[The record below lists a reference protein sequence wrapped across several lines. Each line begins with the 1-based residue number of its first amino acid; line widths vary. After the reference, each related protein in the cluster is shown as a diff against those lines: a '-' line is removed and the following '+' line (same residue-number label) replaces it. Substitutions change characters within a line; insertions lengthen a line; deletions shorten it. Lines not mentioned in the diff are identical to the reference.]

1 MDNKK
6 KEIGKLI
13 LVCAS
18 IALFLVVGINP
29 SISAYASSTTSS
41 STYVETNINNAY
53 ERTASNKNDYNW
65 KFKINKVAEPSNGE
79 EAIYENGNYILLGKE
94 VIIDTEYLA
103 TVYSKIYV
111 NVDGVYVGE
120 DSERCEDYSFS
131 QSGNAYY
138 AAYKLKNL
146 HTGIN
151 TIKVRAFKPYTVNL
165 DPNYYGPEY
174 IDNTIRVVVTS
185 TIDESIKNINLG
197 TAAIA
202 DFELLGIT
210 TVTSSNIRD
219 VRNAIMVAREK
230 KGSDL
235 TQTEIEQVVE
245 YASNEKETA
254 FKDII
259 LGQGKLSDYK
269 ILGITNVT
277 EENLEDV
284 NWYLKEKGTSNED
297 EIKNNVNIIVSALS
311 NINNG
316 TMTLSYYQTLGITT
330 VTSSNVR
337 DVKNAIMVAKEKKES
352 DLTRTEIGKIAENA
366 ANIREA
372 AVKEIVDGKGTINDY
387 QIIGI
392 TNVKEENLEDVNWYL
407 KEKGTSNE
415 AQIKT
420 NVSNIVNTLNNI
432 NAGTTTLSCYQTL
445 GITTVTS
452 SNVRNVKDAIIAAKK
467 EKGSNLTRTEIG
479 KIAENA
485 ANIREASVKEI
496 VDGKGTVNDYQIIG
510 ITNVKEENLEDV
522 NWYLKEKG
530 TSNEAQ
536 IKTNVSNIV
545 NTLNNINA
553 GTTTLSCYQT
563 LGITTV
569 TSSNVR
575 DVKNAI
581 MVAKEKKESDLTRTE
596 IGKIAENAANI
607 REAAVKEIVDGKGTI
622 NDYQIIGI
630 TNVKEENLED
640 VNWYLKEKGTSN
652 EAQIKTNVSNIVN
665 TLNNINAGTTT
676 LSCYQTLGITTVTSS
691 NVRNVKD
698 AIIAAKK
705 EKGSNLTRTE
715 IGKIAENAANIR
727 EASVKEIVDGKGT
740 VNDYQIIGITNVKE
754 ENLEDVNWYLKE
766 KGTSNEAQIK
776 TNVSNIVNTLNNI
789 NAGTTTLS
797 CYQTLGITTVTSSNV
812 RNVKDAIIAAKK
824 EKGSNLTRTE
834 IKSIVLNII

>member
-6 KEIGKLI
+6 KEIGRLI

-18 IALFLVVGINP
+18 IALVLVVGINP

-41 STYVETNINNAY
+41 ATYVETNINNAY
-53 ERTASNKNDYNW
+53 ARITSDKTDYNW
-65 KFKINKVAEPSNGE
+65 KFNIDEVIEPNNRNEPS
-79 EAIYENGNYILLGKE
+79 YENGIYKLQGKE
-94 VIIDTEYLA
+94 VIIDTKYLA

-120 DSERCEDYSFS
+120 DSERCEIYNFS

-138 AAYKLKNL
+138 TAYKLKNL

-174 IDNTIRVVVTS
+174 IDNTIRVMVTS

-235 TQTEIEQVVE
+235 IQAEIEQVVE
-245 YASNEKETA
+245 HASNEKETA
-254 FKDII
+254 
-259 LGQGKLSDYK
+259 
-269 ILGITNVT
+269 
-277 EENLEDV
+277 
-284 NWYLKEKGTSNED
+284 
-297 EIKNNVNIIVSALS
+297 
-311 NINNG
+311 
-316 TMTLSYYQTLGITT
+316 
-330 VTSSNVR
+330 
-337 DVKNAIMVAKEKKES
+337 
-352 DLTRTEIGKIAENA
+352 
-366 ANIREA
+366 
-372 AVKEIVDGKGTINDY
+372 VKEIIDGKGTISDY

-420 NVSNIVNTLNNI
+420 NVSNIVNTLNNV

-452 SNVRNVKDAIIAAKK
+452 SNVRNVKESIIAAKK

-485 ANIREASVKEI
+485 ANIREAAVKEI

-545 NTLNNINA
+545 NTLNN
-553 GTTTLSCYQT
+553 
-563 LGITTV
+563 V
-569 TSSNVR
+569 
-575 DVKNAI
+575 
-581 MVAKEKKESDLTRTE
+581 
-596 IGKIAENAANI
+596 
-607 REAAVKEIVDGKGTI
+607 
-622 NDYQIIGI
+622 
-630 TNVKEENLED
+630 
-640 VNWYLKEKGTSN
+640 
-652 EAQIKTNVSNIVN
+652 
-665 TLNNINAGTTT
+665 NAGTTT

-691 NVRNVKD
+691 NVRNVK
-698 AIIAAKK
+698 
-705 EKGSNLTRTE
+705 ES
-715 IGKIAENAANIR
+715 
-727 EASVKEIVDGKGT
+727 
-740 VNDYQIIGITNVKE
+740 
-754 ENLEDVNWYLKE
+754 
-766 KGTSNEAQIK
+766 
-776 TNVSNIVNTLNNI
+776 
-789 NAGTTTLS
+789 
-797 CYQTLGITTVTSSNV
+797 
-812 RNVKDAIIAAKK
+812 IIAAKK

>member
-6 KEIGKLI
+6 KQIGRLI
-13 LVCAS
+13 LVCAL
-18 IALFLVVGINP
+18 IALVLVVGINP

-41 STYVETNINNAY
+41 ATYVETNINNAY
-53 ERTASNKNDYNW
+53 ARITSNKTDYNW
-65 KFKINKVAEPSNGE
+65 KFKVYKVIDPNNKKEPS
-79 EAIYENGNYILLGKE
+79 YENGIFKLQGKE

-120 DSERCEDYSFS
+120 DSERCENYRFNQLD
-131 QSGNAYY
+131 NAYY

-174 IDNTIRVVVTS
+174 IDNTIRVMVTS

-219 VRNAIMVAREK
+219 VRNAIIVAREK

-235 TQTEIEQVVE
+235 IQAEIEQVVE
-245 YASNEKETA
+245 HASNEKETA
-254 FKDII
+254 FKEII
-259 LGQGKLSDYK
+259 DGKGTISDYQ
-269 ILGITNVT
+269 IIGITNVK

-284 NWYLKEKGTSNED
+284 NWYLKEKGTSNEN
-297 EIKNNVNIIVSALS
+297 EIKNNVNIIVNALS

-337 DVKNAIMVAKEKKES
+337 DVRDVIIVAKEKKES
-352 DLTRTEIGKIAENA
+352 NLTRTEIGKIAENA

-372 AVKEIVDGKGTINDY
+372 AVKEIVDGKGTISDY

-420 NVSNIVNTLNNI
+420 NVSNIVNTLNNV
-432 NAGTTTLSCYQTL
+432 NAGTTTLSGYQILGITTVTSSNVRNVKESIIAAKKEKGSNLTRTEIGKIAENAANIREAAVKEIVDGKGTISDYQIIGITNVKEENLEDVNWYLKEKGTSNEAQIKTNVSNIVNTLNNVNAGTTTLSGYQILGITTVTSSNVRNVKESIIAAKKEKGSNLTRTEIGKIAENAANIREAAVKEIVDGKGTISDYQIIGITNVKEENLEDVNWYLKEKGTSNEAQIKTNVSNIVNTLNNVNAGTTTLSGYQIL

-485 ANIREASVKEI
+485 ANIREAAVKEI
-496 VDGKGTVNDYQIIG
+496 VDGKGTISDYQIIG
-510 ITNVKEENLEDV
+510 ITNVKEENLEDI

-545 NTLNNINA
+545 NTLNN
-553 GTTTLSCYQT
+553 
-563 LGITTV
+563 V
-569 TSSNVR
+569 
-575 DVKNAI
+575 
-581 MVAKEKKESDLTRTE
+581 
-596 IGKIAENAANI
+596 
-607 REAAVKEIVDGKGTI
+607 
-622 NDYQIIGI
+622 
-630 TNVKEENLED
+630 
-640 VNWYLKEKGTSN
+640 
-652 EAQIKTNVSNIVN
+652 
-665 TLNNINAGTTT
+665 
-676 LSCYQTLGITTVTSS
+676 
-691 NVRNVKD
+691 
-698 AIIAAKK
+698 
-705 EKGSNLTRTE
+705 
-715 IGKIAENAANIR
+715 
-727 EASVKEIVDGKGT
+727 
-740 VNDYQIIGITNVKE
+740 
-754 ENLEDVNWYLKE
+754 
-766 KGTSNEAQIK
+766 
-776 TNVSNIVNTLNNI
+776 

>member
-41 STYVETNINNAY
+41 ATYVETNINNAY
-53 ERTASNKNDYNW
+53 ERTASNKTDYNW

-284 NWYLKEKGTSNED
+284 NWYLKEKGTSNEN

-337 DVKNAIMVAKEKKES
+337 DVRNAIMVAKEKKES

-372 AVKEIVDGKGTINDY
+372 AVKEIIDGKGTVNDY

-420 NVSNIVNTLNNI
+420 NVSNIVNTLNNV

-452 SNVRNVKDAIIAAKK
+452 SNVRNVKEAIIAAKK

-479 KIAENA
+479 KVAENA
-485 ANIREASVKEI
+485 ANIRETAVKEI

-545 NTLNNINA
+545 NTLNN
-553 GTTTLSCYQT
+553 
-563 LGITTV
+563 V
-569 TSSNVR
+569 
-575 DVKNAI
+575 
-581 MVAKEKKESDLTRTE
+581 
-596 IGKIAENAANI
+596 
-607 REAAVKEIVDGKGTI
+607 
-622 NDYQIIGI
+622 
-630 TNVKEENLED
+630 
-640 VNWYLKEKGTSN
+640 
-652 EAQIKTNVSNIVN
+652 
-665 TLNNINAGTTT
+665 NAGTTT

-691 NVRNVKD
+691 NVRNVK
-698 AIIAAKK
+698 
-705 EKGSNLTRTE
+705 E
-715 IGKIAENAANIR
+715 
-727 EASVKEIVDGKGT
+727 
-740 VNDYQIIGITNVKE
+740 
-754 ENLEDVNWYLKE
+754 
-766 KGTSNEAQIK
+766 
-776 TNVSNIVNTLNNI
+776 
-789 NAGTTTLS
+789 
-797 CYQTLGITTVTSSNV
+797 
-812 RNVKDAIIAAKK
+812 AIIAAKK

-834 IKSIVLNII
+834 IKIIVLNII